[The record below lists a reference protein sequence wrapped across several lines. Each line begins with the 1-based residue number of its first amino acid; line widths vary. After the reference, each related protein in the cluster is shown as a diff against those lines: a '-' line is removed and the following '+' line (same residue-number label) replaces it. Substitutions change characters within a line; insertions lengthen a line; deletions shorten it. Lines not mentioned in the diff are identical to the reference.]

1 MIKKSGEES
10 EITLTQL
17 INRNLMRDY
26 QIKQNVGGVA
36 DSDLPTKDGANEY
49 NSLRTENKEAVSRA
63 GLTLTPQD
71 GTSEDTTQLSQ
82 SLMINGA
89 GASSFQAAG
98 TVDAITLTPVTGIS
112 GLKLSPDYATF
123 HGFRVGFYPIGSNTG
138 NVTISVGQDAGSQF
152 SVKKAL
158 NEDGTELPAATLS
171 DAIYA
176 EFIYDE
182 TADTSNGA
190 FVLIPYSLASG
201 GGGVN
206 PGDPTIAVS
215 PDDTTLGDL
224 ETKLVAG
231 TNITLTTLNPGGNE
245 TLEVN
250 ADADT
255 GKVDK
260 DLTSDPDYPPTTVI
274 DDTDLFYLMK
284 AGVAPGKM
292 TGLALKDQLAAVD
305 VQELTSSGIWTKPSS
320 GSRVLVQQWA
330 GGGSGGRAGA
340 ADGGGGGGGGA
351 YIEAWFDIDD
361 LGATETVTIG
371 AGGAAITTDD
381 TDGNDGGNTTFGSL
395 LTIFGGGGGGGNT
408 TDDGGGGG
416 GGGTT
421 SAGSPGIGNLAGDGG
436 DPFGGSSPNLESL
449 LGGGGG
455 SETTGQAGGNSVYG
469 GAGGGQGQNADVGA
483 PGDPGGNSIYGSG
496 GGGGADANTPGTG
509 GTSVTGGVGGAGA
522 ASAAAATDGA
532 QPGGGGGGSQT
543 GNSGAGGDGLCIVT
557 TF

>member
-1 MIKKSGEES
+1 
-10 EITLTQL
+10 
-17 INRNLMRDY
+17 MRDY
-26 QIKQNVGGVA
+26 GTKQNVGGGA

-49 NSLRTENKEAVSRA
+49 NSLRTENKEAVSHA

-71 GTSEDTTQLSQ
+71 GTGEDTTQLSQ
-82 SLMINGA
+82 ALMINGA

-112 GLKLSPDYATF
+112 GLKLPPDYTAF

-182 TADTSNGA
+182 TADASAGA

-201 GGGVN
+201 GGGV
-206 PGDPTIAVS
+206 IA
-215 PDDTTLGDL
+215 T
-224 ETKLVAG
+224 
-231 TNITLTTLNPGGNE
+231 
-245 TLEVN
+245 
-250 ADADT
+250 
-255 GKVDK
+255 KVDK
-260 DLTSDPDYPPTTVI
+260 DLSNDGTYVPKVTLDGTEHFYLDDNGAPKKVLASTVTSGDTLRVEKDLSDNTDYVPTAVV
-274 DDTDLFYLMK
+274 DDTDQYYVDKSGVPSKISGLDLK
-284 AGVAPGKM
+284 AI
-292 TGLALKDQLAAVD
+292 LAAVD
-305 VQELTSSGIWTKPSS
+305 VQTLTSSGIWTKPGS
-320 GSRVLVQQWA
+320 GDRVLVQQWA

-408 TDDGGGGG
+408 TEDGGGGG

-421 SAGSPGIGNLAGDGG
+421 SAGSPGIGDFAGDGG
-436 DPFGGSSPNLESL
+436 DPLGGSSPNLESL
-449 LGGGGG
+449 FGGGGG

-483 PGDPGGNSIYGSG
+483 PGDPGGNSVYGSG

-509 GTSVTGGVGGAGA
+509 GTSVSGGVGGAGA
-522 ASAAAATDGA
+522 AAAAAATDGA